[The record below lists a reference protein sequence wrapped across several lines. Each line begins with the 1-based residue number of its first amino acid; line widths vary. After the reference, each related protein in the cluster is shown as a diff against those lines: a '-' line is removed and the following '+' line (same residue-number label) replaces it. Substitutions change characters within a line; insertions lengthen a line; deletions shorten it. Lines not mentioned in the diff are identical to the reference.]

1 MKKIVII
8 GGGIAGLAAGIY
20 ARKSG
25 FEVDI
30 YEKNQ
35 VAGGQCIGWNRKNH
49 HIDNCIHWL
58 TGTKQDTGLRKLWE
72 EVGALSPDIKFVEN
86 DKFYTSYLGNQ
97 CITLWKDIERTK
109 RELLE
114 LSPEDEQEINTL
126 IKYVTYAACCEMPVK
141 KPIDMMNLLDYIELG
156 KAMAD
161 MQKVL
166 KMYGKINMKDMADKF
181 KHPLLKALITDY
193 LPIEYTASSFI
204 VSYAT
209 VANGNG
215 DVPVGGSLAMT
226 ERIEERF
233 KKMGG
238 KLYCNRTVKR
248 IVVEGSRAL
257 GIELE
262 NDEMI
267 PADYVICATDT
278 MEMFEKLVGRKYM
291 NKKWRSCYNDEQN
304 YPLFSG
310 FQVAFSID
318 TKFYNHTDTVF
329 FDCEPFKMNDKM
341 IHRMSVKSYE
351 HEPTF
356 APEGKTVLQA
366 NIIQYDNDYR
376 QWKSLSKEE
385 YKRKK
390 TELTKVVE
398 EQILRKFPELIGHI
412 ELLDCWTPVTYERY
426 CNSYHGAYMSFITK
440 KNVKSFR
447 MKGIVKGLNN
457 VFIASQWLQA
467 PGGLP
472 VAAATGKFAVQ
483 RILKKEKHDYI
494 I

>member
-8 GGGIAGLAAGIY
+8 GGGIAGLTAGIY

-30 YEKNQ
+30 FEKNQ
-35 VAGGQCIGWNRKNH
+35 IAGGQCIGWNRKNH

-58 TGTKQDTGLRKLWE
+58 TGTKQDTELRNLWE
-72 EVGALSPDIKFVEN
+72 EVGALSSDTKFVEN

-97 CITLWKDIERTK
+97 CITLWKDVERTK

-114 LSPEDEQEINTL
+114 LSPEDEQGINTF
-126 IKYVTYAACCEMPVK
+126 IKHVNYAACCEMPVK
-141 KPIDMMNLLDYIELG
+141 KPMDMMDLLDYIELG

-166 KMYGKINMKDMADKF
+166 KMYGKINIKDMADRF

-193 LPIEYTASSFI
+193 LPREYTASSLI
-204 VSYAT
+204 MSYAT
-209 VANGNG
+209 VASGNG
-215 DVPVGGSLAMT
+215 DVPAGGSLAMA

-238 KLYCNRTVKR
+238 KLYYNSAVKR
-248 IVVEGSRAL
+248 VVVEGSRAL

-267 PADYVICATDT
+267 SADYVICATDT
-278 MEMFEKLVGRKYM
+278 MEMFDKLVGRKYM

-304 YPLFSG
+304 YPLSSS
-310 FQVAFSID
+310 FQIAFSID
-318 TKFYNHTDTVF
+318 TKIFHNMNTVF
-329 FDCEPFKMNDKM
+329 FDCEPFKMNGKM

-351 HEPTF
+351 YEPTF
-356 APEGKTVLQA
+356 APERKTVLQA
-366 NIIQYDNDYR
+366 NIKQYDDDFR
-376 QWKSLSKEE
+376 LWKSLSKEE

-390 TELTKVVE
+390 FELTKVVE
-398 EQILRKFPELIGHI
+398 EKILRKFPALIGHI
-412 ELLDCWTPVTYERY
+412 DFLDCWTPATYERY
-426 CNSYHGAYMSFITK
+426 CHSYHGAYMSFITK

-447 MKGIVKGLNN
+447 MKGTVKGLNN
-457 VFIASQWLQA
+457 VFIASQWLQS

-483 RILKKEKHDYI
+483 RILKKEKINYMI
-494 I
+494 